1 MKTCDELVN
10 SLKYHMAAHHNDDE
24 EKNYVCD
31 ICGFRTA
38 QKQNL
43 RRHHSV
49 HRKDRK
55 CPYCDVA
62 ARHGLINRVVYKKS
76 LVHKDLKMAPFF
88 NKVTKWLEIAIKS

>member
-1 MKTCDELVN
+1 MKTYDELVN

-62 ARHGLINRVVYKKS
+62 ARHGLINRVVYKKP
-76 LVHKDLKMAPFF
+76 LQVNNCEIVVNFF
-88 NKVTKWLEIAIKS
+88 HISHNLT

>member
-62 ARHGLINRVVYKKS
+62 ARHGLINRVVYKKP
-76 LVHKDLKMAPFF
+76 LLHK
-88 NKVTKWLEIAIKS
+88 VLESSILCLHVCSSQ